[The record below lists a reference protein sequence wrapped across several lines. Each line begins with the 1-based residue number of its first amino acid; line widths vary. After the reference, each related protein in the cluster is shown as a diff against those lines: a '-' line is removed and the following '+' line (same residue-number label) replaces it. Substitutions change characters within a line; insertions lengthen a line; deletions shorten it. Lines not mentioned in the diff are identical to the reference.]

1 MGFRVSLRSSN
12 PKPLMSALGLGRVE
26 THWIRVPESMGAKK
40 RLHFLGPHY
49 ALIAAMSGWIPM
61 MFITRVR
68 L

>member
-1 MGFRVSLRSSN
+1 
-12 PKPLMSALGLGRVE
+12 MSAMGLGRVE
-26 THWIRVPESMGAKK
+26 THWIQVPESMGAKK

>member
-1 MGFRVSLRSSN
+1 
-12 PKPLMSALGLGRVE
+12 MSALGLGRVK
-26 THWIRVPESMGAKK
+26 TPWVAVPEYDWEKH
-40 RLHFLGPHY
+40 LDFLGLHY

>member
-1 MGFRVSLRSSN
+1 M
-12 PKPLMSALGLGRVE
+12 GLGRVE
-26 THWIRVPESMGAKK
+26 THWIEVPEYDWGEETPS
-40 RLHFLGPHY
+40 FLGPHY

>member
-1 MGFRVSLRSSN
+1 MFS
-12 PKPLMSALGLGRVE
+12 GLGEGSVG
-26 THWIRVPESMGAKK
+26 ISGVD
-40 RLHFLGPHY
+40 Y

>member
-1 MGFRVSLRSSN
+1 MGLPIKLHGNN
-12 PKPLMSALGLGRVE
+12 PGPPMSALGLGRVE

>member
-1 MGFRVSLRSSN
+1 
-12 PKPLMSALGLGRVE
+12 MSQMGLGRVE
-26 THWIRVPESMGAKK
+26 TLCRKACSAALAEGGVGISGVD
-40 RLHFLGPHY
+40 Y